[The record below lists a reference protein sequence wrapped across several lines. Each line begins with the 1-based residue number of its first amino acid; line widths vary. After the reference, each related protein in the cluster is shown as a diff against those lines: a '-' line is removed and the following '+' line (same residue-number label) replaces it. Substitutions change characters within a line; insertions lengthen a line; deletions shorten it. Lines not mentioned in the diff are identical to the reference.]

1 MTVPSKLEQWPA
13 PARLPRGTSSAS
25 PITILIAELTGSK
38 RAEPVEARVLRQ
50 AQDASRAAWR
60 GRLALAALVMVYAIL
75 GGLDA
80 ILAPA
85 FEKPDEQWHFAY
97 VAYLLEHGQL
107 PPLLA
112 DENLNPALQ
121 EAGQPPLFYGLA
133 AAGARLLGLDAKNAT
148 VPPNPY
154 WGYPARGTVDD
165 NKNHF
170 VHASA
175 EYAQPNL
182 RIIYVLRG
190 LSLLLGAGAV
200 ICAYGLARA
209 LGAGRSLAWC
219 AAAVL
224 AVQPQFLYIA
234 GSVSNDACVTFL
246 CGAAVWALIA
256 AARGQGQM
264 WRWLPAGLLV
274 GLAALAK
281 TSALWL
287 AAFGSGLAL
296 WQAWRLRSA
305 RIAALGL
312 ASCWGGVLV
321 FSGWWY
327 ARNWTQFGDPFG
339 LNIHVAL
346 LGAKTDWTWL
356 AVVEKWLPLGKSFW
370 ATFGWGNIEMPA
382 WVYYGFG
389 LMELTAAAGLALLFV
404 RKRAGPEG
412 RAGYGFLLLYVGG
425 VLASMMGWM
434 FSTGW
439 VLGRLLFPALVPLGV
454 LAAAGWRRLW
464 RSLPW
469 LALAYLSMISLLAPI
484 YIRSAFGRPALST
497 QAPAGTNP
505 TDVRFGSLARLFA
518 YEAAPRR
525 VGPGGETTVTLC
537 WEALNPTPQN
547 YSVFVH
553 LLGPADAVVGG
564 RNTYPGLG
572 AYATS
577 LWRQGDA
584 FCDHV
589 IVPVDQ
595 KAPSEMVYGV
605 EVGLF
610 DQATMT
616 RLPAVDADGKS
627 VGQVIVDRVKV
638 SGTGDAMPGSAAQ
651 VKADFSGQVTLLGY
665 QAGSPRPGQN
675 MPVTL
680 YWQAQSEI
688 PVDYTVFMHMLD
700 ASGQTVA
707 QADARPKAGWLP
719 TTWWDPGKIVADE
732 HTLVLPAALP
742 AGDYRLEVG
751 LYVAETGER
760 LPLSGSEQNAV
771 DLGSIRVP

>member
-1 MTVPSKLEQWPA
+1 MAAGL
-13 PARLPRGTSSAS
+13 RRGTSSAS

-50 AQDASRAAWR
+50 AQDAFRAEWR
-60 GRLALAALVMVYAIL
+60 GRLALAALLIVYAIL
-75 GGLDA
+75 GSLDA

-112 DENLNPALQ
+112 DEKLNAALQ

-133 AAGARLLGLDAKNAT
+133 AASARVFGLDPKSAT

-165 NKNHF
+165 NKNRF
-170 VHASA
+170 VHVSA
-175 EYAQPNL
+175 EYTQPNL
-182 RIIYVLRG
+182 RIIYVLRW

-209 LGAGRSLAWC
+209 LGASRSLAWC

-246 CGAAVWALIA
+246 CGAALWALVA
-256 AARGQGQM
+256 AARDESQV
-264 WRWLPAGLLV
+264 WRWLLAGLLV

-305 RIAALGL
+305 RAATAGL
-312 ASCWGGVLV
+312 ISCWGGVLV

-327 ARNWTQFGDPFG
+327 LRNWSQFGDPLGF
-339 LNIHVAL
+339 NIHVAL
-346 LGAKTDWTWL
+346 LGAKTDWTL
-356 AVVEKWLPLGKSFW
+356 PAVVGKWLPLGKSFW

-389 LMELTAAAGLALLFV
+389 LVELAAAAGLALLFV
-404 RKRAGPEG
+404 RKRISSES

-439 VLGRLLFPALVPLGV
+439 VLGRLLFPALAPLGV
-454 LAAAGWRRLW
+454 LAVAGWRRLW
-464 RSLPW
+464 KPLPW
-469 LALAYLSMISLLAPI
+469 LALAYLSVIALLAPR
-484 YIRSAFGRPALST
+484 YIQSAFGRPVLLTRA
-497 QAPAGTNP
+497 QASAGTNP

-518 YEAAPRR
+518 YEASPRR
-525 VGPGGETTVTLC
+525 VEPGGETTVTLC
-537 WEALNPTPQN
+537 WETLNSTPQN

-589 IVPVDQ
+589 IVPVDRN
-595 KAPSEMVYGV
+595 APSEMVYGV

-610 DQATMT
+610 DQATMA
-616 RLPAVDADGKS
+616 RLPAVDAGGKP
-627 VGQVIVDRVKV
+627 VAQVIVDRVKV
-638 SGTGDAMPGSAAQ
+638 AGAGDAMPGSAAQ
-651 VKADFSGQVTLLGY
+651 VKANFSDQATLLGY
-665 QAGSPRPGQN
+665 QAGGPRPGQN
-675 MPVTL
+675 VPVTL

-700 ASGQTVA
+700 ASGQIVA

-732 HTLVLPAALP
+732 HTLALPAALP
-742 AGDYRLEVG
+742 AGDYSLEIG
-751 LYVAETGER
+751 LYVPETGER

-771 DLGSIRVP
+771 DLGSMRVP